1 MAQETAESTLRL
13 AVAKTKKLYIGGEF
27 PRSESGRSFPLT
39 AKQTGKFYAN
49 IAHASRKDARNA
61 VEVARK
67 AFGSWSKKTA
77 FNRGQILYRMA
88 EMLEARSAEISSELS
103 VVSGVT
109 AAAAKREVEAS
120 IDRLVWY
127 SGWCD
132 KFQQLSGNHN
142 PVSGSYFDFTIPE
155 PMGVVVAACPNYAPV
170 LGFISQVAPIIAGG
184 NSVIAISSEENP
196 AVVVSLAEVLATSD
210 LTGGVVNV
218 LTGFRKELL
227 PGLAQHMD
235 VNALDLAGITDA
247 ERIEVEKAATENL
260 KRIRIKSWKSADDLY
275 GSVGEK
281 LDYITDF
288 QEYKTIWH
296 PIEAFG
302 GGSGKY

>member
-1 MAQETAESTLRL
+1 MADQIAESGVRL
-13 AVAKTKKLYIGGEF
+13 AVAKTKKLYLGGEF
-27 PRSESGRSFPLT
+27 PRSESGRSFPLN
-39 AKQTGKFYAN
+39 AVKTGKFYAN
-49 IAHASRKDARNA
+49 IAQASRKDARNA
-61 VEVARK
+61 VEAARK

-88 EMLEARSAEISSELS
+88 EMLEARAAEISGELQL
-103 VVSGVT
+103 VSGASA
-109 AAAAKREVEAS
+109 AAAAKEVEAS
-120 IDRLVWY
+120 VDRLVWY

-132 KFQQLSGNHN
+132 KYQQLAGNHN

-155 PMGVVVAACPNYAPV
+155 PMGVVVAACPAFAPV
-170 LGFISQVAPIIAGG
+170 LGFISQIAPIIAGG

-218 LTGFRKELL
+218 LTGYRKELL

-235 VNALDLAGITDA
+235 VNALDLAGTSDA
-247 ERIEVEKAATENL
+247 ERSEAEKAATENL
-260 KRIRIKSWKSADDLY
+260 KRIRTKSWGSAEDLY
-275 GSVGEK
+275 GDAGQK

-296 PIEAFG
+296 PIG
-302 GGSGKY
+302 V